1 MVDPTRKKR
10 QATTPNGLDLVDGN
24 PPPASPLRI
33 VTAHL
38 TRPGILDLNEF
49 AVGTLNRATNHPR
62 NGVGF
67 NGRPTL
73 VAELAPY
80 YRVLFATA
88 PKSAV
93 NAALHAIRQWWRLF
107 DRLQDLAPVSEAA
120 HINELHCALAVRE
133 GIRRRDFHWL
143 MRPLNLMR
151 NDAGLPDLH
160 VELPR
165 DPQVQSELPDK
176 KAIAAIYQDL
186 KFRLRAS
193 FSRFEAADTLAASGR
208 VLDPLKTA
216 ETNITE
222 GDVHAT
228 YRAYLK
234 ASGKHY
240 ASDVPGL
247 RLMRK
252 YTSELNSLAL
262 PVFGLYPRKAD
273 VQAALLLFLIKT
285 GWNAQTAIDLDVKG
299 SWLRPHPTSPQH
311 HLVVSTKSRGN
322 TEQIAVGLE
331 KSELSPGRIVQ
342 RLLERTRPLRAFIE
356 AELDTEQ
363 KKLQK
368 IQSDE
373 QYLKVAK
380 LRRVA
385 QSPWLFVDCTRK
397 NAILALDLNTYRTI
411 QHDPV
416 LRRWIRERNERE
428 QARISTQLGKIAY
441 LVSEAITI
449 SDFREAFIAFSYEG
463 SGYNWLVA
471 KLAAGHTSIE
481 SLKTYL
487 RKRQWKAY
495 GERQVASFQEAMW
508 SEIRNR
514 RIVDPAILRG
524 LVERGVVTEVQ
535 RLRWSAHKDRTRV
548 GTGCKDFQNPP
559 IQISPEHVKGCGCR
573 VQRCTLCPHAIVFE
587 DSLEH
592 LARRMA
598 ELEVLQG
605 QVPLTAWYQ
614 STFPEEV
621 EATRTTLELFEPKK
635 VDAVKKFWL
644 REIQDGRHV
653 VLQFEGIYE

>member
-1 MVDPTRKKR
+1 M
-10 QATTPNGLDLVDGN
+10 
-24 PPPASPLRI
+24 
-33 VTAHL
+33 
-38 TRPGILDLNEF
+38 
-49 AVGTLNRATNHPR
+49 TNHPR
-62 NGVGF
+62 HGVGF
-67 NGRPTL
+67 KGRPTL

-80 YRVLFATA
+80 YRVILATA
-88 PKSAV
+88 PKNTVNSAV
-93 NAALHAIRQWWRLF
+93 HALRLWWRLF
-107 DRLQDLAPVSEAA
+107 DRLQELAPVSEAA

-143 MRPLNLMR
+143 LRPLNLVR

-160 VELPR
+160 VELPH
-165 DPQVQSELPDK
+165 DPPVQSSLSDK
-176 KAIAAIYQDL
+176 RAIAVIYQDL
-186 KFRLRAS
+186 KFRLRAC
-193 FSRFEAADTLAASGR
+193 FSRFEEADILAASGR
-208 VLDPLKTA
+208 VLNPLETA
-216 ETNITE
+216 ETNNSE

-234 ASGKHY
+234 ASGKHL
-240 ASDVPGL
+240 AINVPGL
-247 RLMRK
+247 FLTRK
-252 YTSELNSLAL
+252 YTSKLNSLAL

-285 GWNAQTAIDLDVKG
+285 GWNAQTAIDLDIKG
-299 SWLRPHPTSPQH
+299 SWLRPHPTSSQH
-311 HLVVSTKSRGN
+311 HLVVSIKSRGN

-356 AELDTEQ
+356 AQLDTEQ
-363 KKLQK
+363 QKLQK

-373 QYLKVAK
+373 QHIEVAK
-380 LRRVA
+380 LRRLA
-385 QSPWLFVDCTRK
+385 QSPWLFVDCTRD
-397 NAILALDLNTYRTI
+397 NSILALDLNTYRTI
-411 QHDPV
+411 SHEPV
-416 LRRWIRERNERE
+416 LRQWIRERNERE
-428 QARISTQLGKIAY
+428 QSLASKQIDKKVY
-441 LVSEAITI
+441 LIPESITI

-508 SEIRNR
+508 SEIRSR

-621 EATRTTLELFEPKK
+621 EATRTTLELFEPNK